1 MPFDLNNLLK
11 TGGELAQAAKGTAA
25 DLAQRG
31 KRQLDLTAAQ
41 NRLAKAQRQLGAL
54 VYSLERTGE
63 QNQPL
68 VDKYVDAIA
77 RIEAEID
84 SLRAEGVET
93 AAQPAA
99 PGKTCPQCGAE
110 VEEDA
115 LFCAGCGAQ
124 L

>member
-31 KRQLDLTAAQ
+31 RRQLDLTAAQ
-41 NRLAKAQRQLGAL
+41 GRLAKAQRQLGAL
-54 VYSLERTGE
+54 VYSLARTGE
-63 QNQPL
+63 ENQSL

-77 RIEAEID
+77 KIEAEID
-84 SLRAEGVET
+84 ALRAEGAET
-93 AAQPAA
+93 AASSAA